1 MAVDRR
7 VQSRDAVVNVTSRPL
22 HLLKGVPRLR
32 MVDAMGRIGV
42 GVEAPLQCLQCGGG
56 KWFLA
61 TGVLLSALLPG
72 CPAIVG
78 PGQVLVT
85 NRGAGM

>member
-42 GVEAPLQCLQCGGG
+42 GVEAPLQCLQCGGESG
-56 KWFLA
+56 F
-61 TGVLLSALLPG
+61 
-72 CPAIVG
+72 
-78 PGQVLVT
+78 
-85 NRGAGM
+85 